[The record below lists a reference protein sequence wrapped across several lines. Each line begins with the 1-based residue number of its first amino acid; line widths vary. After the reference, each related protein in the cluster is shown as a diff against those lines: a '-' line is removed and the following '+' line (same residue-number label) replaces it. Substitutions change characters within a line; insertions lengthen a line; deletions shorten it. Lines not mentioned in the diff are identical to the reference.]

1 MAIQVNVGGIN
12 DVPEI
17 MREFVTENNGV
28 FTYDEE
34 KAFQALKT
42 ERESAK
48 NARNELSPWKALG
61 LTADQVKAF
70 QDLGKTPEELASII
84 AKAEA
89 PTPKPNVKNS
99 TEYLEL
105 EQRFKK
111 LEGMQQEWEQ
121 TKAENLKNKRNGLV
135 RKLIGEMPDEYDK
148 ELFSSFVESS
158 MMEKFS
164 LNDTQ
169 DGLQPVENQLPAEF
183 LKTFADKFHF
193 KKANVPGKAPSGN
206 ANIPSG
212 ANAAFE
218 AALKNKNAAGL
229 IANAPAAE

>member
-84 AKAEA
+84 AKAAA

-111 LEGMQQEWEQ
+111 LESMQQEWEQ

-135 RKLIGEMPDEYDK
+135 RKLIGEMPDEYNK
-148 ELFSSFVESS
+148 ELFADFVESS

-193 KKANVPGKAPSGN
+193 KKANVSGKAPSGN